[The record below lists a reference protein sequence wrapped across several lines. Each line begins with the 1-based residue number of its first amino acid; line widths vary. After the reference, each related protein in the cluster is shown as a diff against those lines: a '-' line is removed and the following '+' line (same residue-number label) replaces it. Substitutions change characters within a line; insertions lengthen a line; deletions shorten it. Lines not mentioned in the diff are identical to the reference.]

1 MKIQEVN
8 LKAMSATRLSMIQYE
23 RSVILKIHTKVEVE
37 ILDGIIQRE
46 SDVCFR
52 IMDSEIEEMNIS
64 YFDNSPF
71 KVYSRKE
78 INNTLSKFHAVITKK
93 YNIKFK

>member
-37 ILDGIIQRE
+37 ILDGLIQR
-46 SDVCFR
+46 DHITCFR
-52 IMDSEIEEMNIS
+52 IMDSEIEEMSIS
-64 YFDNSPF
+64 YFNDSPF
-71 KVYSRKE
+71 KVYSRE
-78 INNTLSKFHAVITKK
+78 TINKALHKFHATVTKK